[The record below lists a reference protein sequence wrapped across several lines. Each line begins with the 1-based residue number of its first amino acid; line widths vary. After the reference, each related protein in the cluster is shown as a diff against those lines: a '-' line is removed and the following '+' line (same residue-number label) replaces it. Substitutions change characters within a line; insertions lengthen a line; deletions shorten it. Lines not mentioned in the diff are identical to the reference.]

1 VPLRRVTGAVGRAR
15 QQLQANF
22 VAQQALAQ
30 HLKFPDRS
38 ALDST
43 GDSQTKGCPQQE
55 HNMRTIGLIG
65 GMSWES
71 SAEYYRLIN
80 QQVRDKLGPLRS
92 AQLLMYSVDF
102 GPVEQAQHAGRWD
115 DAAAILVDAARRL
128 QAGGADCVVLCTN
141 TMHKV
146 AGQIQA
152 AISIPFLHIADPTGQ
167 AAVEAG
173 ALKVGLLGTA
183 FTMEQDFLKDR
194 LTALGLTVLLPEAD
208 ERQAVHRIIYD
219 ELCVGVISEASRQV
233 YQNVIQ
239 SLAARGAQAIILG
252 CTEITLLVK
261 PEHSALPL
269 LDTTALHAR
278 AAVAFALGD

>member
-1 VPLRRVTGAVGRAR
+1 
-15 QQLQANF
+15 
-22 VAQQALAQ
+22 
-30 HLKFPDRS
+30 
-38 ALDST
+38 
-43 GDSQTKGCPQQE
+43 
-55 HNMRTIGLIG
+55 MRTIGLIG

-80 QQVRDKLGPLRS
+80 QQVRDRFGPLRS
-92 AQLLMYSVDF
+92 AKLLMYSVDF

-115 DAAAILVDAARRL
+115 EAAAILVDAAQRL

-152 AISIPFLHIADPTGQ
+152 AISIPFLHIADPVGQ

-183 FTMEQDFLKDR
+183 FTMEQDFLKER
-194 LTALGLTVLLPEAD
+194 LTSMGLTVLVPEAD

-219 ELCVGVISEASRQV
+219 ELCVGVVSEASRKV
-233 YQNVIQ
+233 YQQVIE
-239 SLAARGAQAIILG
+239 SLIRRGAQTIILG
-252 CTEITLLVK
+252 CTEIGLLIK

-269 LDTTALHAR
+269 LDTTELHAQ
-278 AAVAFALGD
+278 AAVAFALGE